1 VQRDLI
7 WIVFGWFV
15 VGALL
20 RAMSIW
26 FAVNFT
32 PLGVGARTFQRY
44 DVQCD
49 LIWIVF
55 GWFVVGALLRGY
67 RGEHP

>member
-1 VQRDLI
+1 
-7 WIVFGWFV
+7 
-15 VGALL
+15 
-20 RAMSIW
+20 MSIW

-32 PLGVGARTFQRY
+32 PLGVGARTLQRY
-44 DVQCD
+44 DVQRD